1 MAGVATGIS
10 IRARLVLGMVLLVGV
25 GLTVANVT
33 GIVLLR
39 AYLVDRVD
47 DQVGSIPSGPGAAET
62 PPAEDPGTEDPP
74 ATAPQPDD
82 LCANPQDPRG
92 LRSDFVLLVL
102 DAAGAVACS
111 LGPDLGDAAPD
122 LTSVPPTTS
131 DLVTVPSLD
140 GEDRWRLRV
149 VSEETTGERLVFA
162 VSLADADAT
171 VGRLTRIA
179 VLISALVLALT
190 AAAAWL
196 IAGLG
201 LRPLTRIEDTAER
214 IAAGDL
220 SERVPSFRER
230 TEVGRLAAA
239 LNGMLGQIERAFTAR
254 TESEGTL
261 RRFVSDASH
270 ELRTPLA
277 TIRGHAELW
286 RNGFMREGR
295 DLDTL
300 VGRIESES
308 TRMGA
313 LVDDM
318 LLLARL
324 DQARPLDRRPVDLLS
339 LATEAVIDAK
349 ARQPERAITMTHV
362 PGEQPPVVT
371 GDEARLRQV
380 VTNLLE
386 NALDHT
392 PVTSAI
398 SVSVD
403 TRHETVEL
411 SVTDAGPGMPAEVV
425 PRVFDRF
432 YRADPGRARGRGGTG
447 LGLAIVRSLV
457 RAHHGTVGCRS
468 SAGGTTFRVRLPR
481 PGSPALSDGP
491 TDELDDP
498 PGGRPGVIRTDGHAE
513 VDRRRS
519 SQ

>member
-1 MAGVATGIS
+1 MRPLVS
-10 IRARLVLGMVLLVGV
+10 IRALSIRSRLVLGMVVLVST
-25 GLTVANVT
+25 GLAVANVT
-33 GIVLLR
+33 GILLLR
-39 AYLVDRVD
+39 DYLVDRVD
-47 DQVGSIPSGPGAAET
+47 DQVASISSGPGSEET
-62 PPAEDPGTEDPP
+62 PPP
-74 ATAPQPDD
+74 AAPTPDD
-82 LCANPQDPRG
+82 LCANPRDPSG

-102 DAAGAVACS
+102 DADDDVACS

-122 LTSVPPTTS
+122 LGSVPTTTS
-131 DLVTVPSLD
+131 DLLTVPSVD
-140 GEDRWRLRV
+140 HQDRWRLRV
-149 VSEETTGERLVFA
+149 VRDETSGQRLVLA

-171 VGRLTRIA
+171 VTRLTRIA
-179 VLISALVLALT
+179 VLISVLVLTLT
-190 AAAAWL
+190 GAAAWL

-230 TEVGRLAAA
+230 TEVGRLATA
-239 LNGMLGQIERAFTAR
+239 LNGMLGQIERAFSAR

-261 RRFVSDASH
+261 RRFISDASH

-286 RNGFMREGR
+286 RNGFMRDGQ

-308 TRMGA
+308 TRMGG

-324 DQARPLDRRPVDLLS
+324 DQARPLDRRPVDLLT
-339 LATEAVIDAK
+339 LATDAVVDAE
-349 ARQPERAITMTHV
+349 ARQPERDIRITHS
-362 PGEQPPVVT
+362 PADQPPVVM

-380 VTNLLE
+380 MTNLLE

-392 PVTSAI
+392 PVSSPV
-398 SVSVD
+398 SVSVAAD
-403 TRHETVEL
+403 RDGDLVEL

-425 PRVFDRF
+425 ARVFDRF
-432 YRADPGRARGRGGTG
+432 YRADPGRAREQGGTG

-457 RAHHGTVGCRS
+457 EAHDGSVTCGS
-468 SAGGTTFRVRLPR
+468 TADGTTFRVRLPR
-481 PGSPALSDGP
+481 HGSAS
-491 TDELDDP
+491 
-498 PGGRPGVIRTDGHAE
+498 
-513 VDRRRS
+513 RRA
-519 SQ
+519 

>member
-1 MAGVATGIS
+1 MPGRATGLSTGIS
-10 IRARLVLGMVLLVGV
+10 IRARLVLGMVVLVSM

-33 GIVLLR
+33 GILLLR
-39 AYLVDRVD
+39 SYLVERVD
-47 DQVGSIPSGPGAAET
+47 DQVASISSGPGSTEA
-62 PPAEDPGTEDPP
+62 PPPV
-74 ATAPQPDD
+74 APTPDD
-82 LCANPQDPRG
+82 LCANPRDPSG

-102 DAAGAVACS
+102 DADDDVACS

-122 LTSVPPTTS
+122 LSSVPTTTS
-131 DLVTVPSLD
+131 DLLTVPSID
-140 GEDRWRLRV
+140 QEDRWRLRV
-149 VSEETTGERLVFA
+149 VSDETSGQRLVLA

-171 VGRLTRIA
+171 VSRLTRIA
-179 VLISALVLALT
+179 VLISVLVLTLT
-190 AAAAWL
+190 GAAAWL

-239 LNGMLGQIERAFTAR
+239 LNGMLGQIERAFFAR

-261 RRFVSDASH
+261 RRFISDASH

-324 DQARPLDRRPVDLLS
+324 DQARPLERRPVDLLS
-339 LATEAVIDAK
+339 LATDAVVDAE
-349 ARQPERAITMTHV
+349 ARQPEREIRITHV
-362 PGEQPPVVT
+362 PADHPPVVM

-392 PVTSAI
+392 PVSSPV
-398 SVSVD
+398 SVSVA
-403 TRHETVEL
+403 TREDLVEL
-411 SVTDAGPGMPAEVV
+411 SVADAGPGMPPEVV

-432 YRADPGRARGRGGTG
+432 YRADLGRAREQGGTG

-457 RAHHGTVGCRS
+457 EAHEGSVTCES
-468 SAGGTTFRVRLPR
+468 SADGTTFRVCLPR
-481 PGSPALSDGP
+481 
-491 TDELDDP
+491 
-498 PGGRPGVIRTDGHAE
+498 HAS
-513 VDRRRS
+513 RS
-519 SQ
+519 

>member
-1 MAGVATGIS
+1 MVV
-10 IRARLVLGMVLLVGV
+10 LVSM
-25 GLTVANVT
+25 GLAVANVT
-33 GIVLLR
+33 GILLLR
-39 AYLVDRVD
+39 SYLVDRVD
-47 DQVGSIPSGPGAAET
+47 DQVLSISSRPDTAET
-62 PPAEDPGTEDPP
+62 PPPS
-74 ATAPQPDD
+74 APTPDD
-82 LCANPQDPRG
+82 LCANPRDPSG

-102 DAAGAVACS
+102 DADDDIACS
-111 LGPDLGDAAPD
+111 LGADLGVAGPDLG
-122 LTSVPPTTS
+122 SVPTTS
-131 DLVTVPSLD
+131 TELRTVPSLD
-140 GEDRWRLRV
+140 HEDRWRLRV
-149 VSEETTGERLVFA
+149 VSDGTSGQRLVLA

-171 VGRLTRIA
+171 VDRLTQIA
-179 VLISALVLALT
+179 VLISVLVLT
-190 AAAAWL
+190 FTGAAAWL

-239 LNGMLGQIERAFTAR
+239 LNGMLGQIERAFRAR

-261 RRFVSDASH
+261 RRFISDASH

-308 TRMGA
+308 TRMGQ

-324 DQARPLDRRPVDLLS
+324 DQSRPLERRPVDLLS
-339 LATEAVIDAK
+339 LATDAVVDAV
-349 ARQPERAITMTHV
+349 ARQPDREIRVTHA
-362 PGEQPPVVT
+362 PADHPPVVT

-392 PVTSAI
+392 PVSSPV
-398 SVSVD
+398 SVSVAVLQESD
-403 TRHETVEL
+403 LVEL
-411 SVTDAGPGMPAEVV
+411 SVADAGPGMPAEVV
-425 PRVFDRF
+425 ARVFDRF
-432 YRADPGRARGRGGTG
+432 YRADPGRAREQGGTG

-457 RAHHGTVGCRS
+457 EAHGGSVTCES
-468 SAGGTTFRVRLPR
+468 SADGSTFRLRLPR
-481 PGSPALSDGP
+481 QESGS
-491 TDELDDP
+491 
-498 PGGRPGVIRTDGHAE
+498 
-513 VDRRRS
+513 RRA
-519 SQ
+519 